1 MSPATSNVEETAQT
15 LKFAARAKKIKN
27 VVSINEKLD
36 QATLLEKYREEIEG
50 LKRDLAEAKNKIKAE
65 DSNVDKEE
73 LRKLHEEREE
83 FKQRIEQLTRIILT
97 SSRTTERDLLDL
109 MPQPESKTERR
120 ASMKDKLRRAK
131 FSTLPRTFFS
141 ADSATDGELESR
153 TQSSTG
159 RDSSQLDNLD
169 IKPEFETAEGR
180 NNASARFQEMKRE
193 IENLKQ
199 VILDKELLLTKHEA
213 ERKRLAT
220 EVEKRDAALREWEAY
235 YQAENNA
242 TVAAS
247 TVESPKSGDKDD
259 TPGRKKSDLLETKD
273 ADFEAPL
280 IDF

>member
-1 MSPATSNVEETAQT
+1 

-169 IKPEFETAEGR
+169 IKPEFETAEGVNGTPCSMLLGIVLNLR
-180 NNASARFQEMKRE
+180 QSEEQRFSE
-193 IENLKQ
+193 IPGN
-199 VILDKELLLTKHEA
+199 EA
-213 ERKRLAT
+213 
-220 EVEKRDAALREWEAY
+220 
-235 YQAENNA
+235 
-242 TVAAS
+242 
-247 TVESPKSGDKDD
+247 GD
-259 TPGRKKSDLLETKD
+259 
-273 ADFEAPL
+273 
-280 IDF
+280 